1 MMTGLTKTRI
11 KWAATLVAL
20 LLLAQPVAAAANC
33 WQEATVS
40 AHCSG
45 DCDMHPNHAPDFG
58 ETVATQETPC
68 CEISSREPASPA
80 ALSKAL
86 QKAKF
91 SSDNDLQ
98 IVVKFLQTFG
108 FIFNEQSSAGF
119 SANHSRQSLLCT
131 FRI

>member
-1 MMTGLTKTRI
+1 MGRNRFRFL
-11 KWAATLVAL
+11 LVAL
-20 LLLAQPVAAAANC
+20 LLLAHPVAAAANC

-98 IVVKFLQTFG
+98 IVVKFLQTSG
-108 FIFNEQSSAGF
+108 FIFNEQSSVGF